1 MAANMNERNKI
12 DLSKVRR
19 EYGRGELLE
28 SQVLAHPVAQFGVW
42 FGEAQGVE
50 VEPNAMTLA
59 TADAAGAPS
68 ARVVLLKAVEA
79 DAFVFVANYT
89 SRKGRELDV
98 NPRAALVFFW
108 PTLERQV
115 RVEGRVAK
123 IGRAESEIYFHAR
136 PHSAQIAAVASRQ
149 SQTVA
154 SRSELEKRDAE
165 IEAKY
170 AGKTVPLPDFW
181 GGYRLIPSVIE
192 FWQGRP
198 DRLHDRIV
206 YECQADKSWQIR
218 RLQP

>member
-1 MAANMNERNKI
+1 MKASKTI

-28 SQVLAHPVAQFGVW
+28 SQVLADPVAQFAVW
-42 FGEAQGVE
+42 FHDAQAVE
-50 VEPNAMTLA
+50 LEPNAMTLA
-59 TADAAGAPS
+59 TADASAAPS
-68 ARVVLLKAVEA
+68 ARVVLLKAVET
-79 DAFVFVANYT
+79 DAFVFITTYT

-115 RVEGRVAK
+115 RIEGRVNK
-123 IGRAESEIYFHAR
+123 IAPRESEIYFYAR
-136 PHSAQIAAVASRQ
+136 PRSAQIAALTSRQ

-154 SRSELEKRDAE
+154 SRSELEKRNAE

-170 AGKTVPLPDFW
+170 ADKAVPLPEFW

-192 FWQGRP
+192 FWQGRAG
-198 DRLHDRIV
+198 RLHDRIV
-206 YECQADKSWQIR
+206 YERQADNSWQIR